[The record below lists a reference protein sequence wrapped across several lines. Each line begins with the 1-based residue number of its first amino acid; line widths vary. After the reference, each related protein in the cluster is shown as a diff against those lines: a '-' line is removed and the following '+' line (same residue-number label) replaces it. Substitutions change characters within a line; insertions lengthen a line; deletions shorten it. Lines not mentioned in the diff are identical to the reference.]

1 MKLLHVALVV
11 SFLVPLVSM
20 AQEKVVV
27 NDPLAQVRE
36 VGSFSEISVSGGI
49 DLYLSPD
56 DKETVVVSAKSEEY
70 RDRIVTKVSGN
81 RLEIY
86 FNDKGRMRW
95 PDMRL
100 KVYVS
105 FRRLK
110 KLSASGSSDVFVNG
124 IIRADDLD
132 IKISGASDF
141 NAAIDVNSLH
151 LRQSGSSDS
160 KISGRAAFLDI
171 DVSGASDVKAFDLR
185 SDVCNAKASG
195 ASDISIT
202 VNKEISAEASGSSDI
217 SYRGIRGNKECQDK
231 RIKQFEKKRID
242 DFRMCKYENVQMCKW
257 NA

>member
-20 AQEKVVV
+20 GQEKVVV

-56 DKETVVVSAKSEEY
+56 EKETVVVSAKSEEY

-105 FRRLK
+105 FRQLK

-124 IIRADDLD
+124 IIRADELE

-171 DVSGASDVKAFDLR
+171 DISGASDVKAFDLR

-217 SYRGIRGNKECQDK
+217 SYRGSGVTK
-231 RIKQFEKKRID
+231 
-242 DFRMCKYENVQMCKW
+242 NVRTSGSSSLRK
-257 NA
+257 NG